1 MRVIINKKALQMKIL
16 KYIVLI
22 FTIILISCSSNKKL
36 NAISNK
42 AYQKD
47 VNYIPYYLK
56 VYEAKELYESK
67 EYEKSY
73 NLLDSLF
80 RYYQPIETPTVYEMD
95 IYCELSKKLKKYNNE
110 ILKSIL
116 KTETVKYAY
125 HNASPLICF
134 SKYNYNI

>member
-1 MRVIINKKALQMKIL
+1 MKIL

-22 FTIILISCSSNKKL
+22 FTIILISCNSNKKL
-36 NAISNK
+36 NAISSKEN
-42 AYQKD
+42 QKE

-56 VYEAKELYESK
+56 IYEAKELYESK